1 MSCALAK
8 PPVGN
13 RSEQQK
19 GLLKIYAITAA
30 GGCYKNELMKVSK
43 L

>member
-1 MSCALAK
+1 MSCAID
-8 PPVGN
+8 P
-13 RSEQQK
+13 QQK
-19 GLLKIYAITAA
+19 GLLTIYGITAA